1 MKNIYRFCIILVLF
15 FSPMV
20 LFAEVTATYLRES
33 AITLDIS
40 PGPFTH
46 PTVLGAKLGTFV
58 ITSTNGEIYSPSL
71 VNIGE
76 ASGQIPLTG
85 LMKDWADG
93 PFVLNT
99 NDFYIIS
106 VAYPNGLGSE
116 PVLQVLY
123 NNVRPIISWNSN
135 TVYANPFYVELYLV
149 NTNSTNRNAQSGWR
163 PASYFKLDS
172 PYSLPVGF
180 NPLFSVAV
188 ADSPNTNVGT
198 YTTGSGSVK
207 ESQGSYVTTDGSS
220 GPDNTQILD
229 PGSYTNPDD
238 PDTPGFYYGEVPVT
252 ESFFIDF
259 LIPESNFELSDAYG
273 SNRVTINEARIEVM
287 NGTQGTNYTQ
297 LFTFTDQ
304 SQASSFQLF
313 PSAGSGSPI
322 DFNLYLENDLIE
334 KGTAYTWSGL
344 QPGIL
349 NTRNI
354 RIGGISETEVMNR
367 VSGTYTDTIT
377 VTITNP
383 D

>member
-1 MKNIYRFCIILVLF
+1 
-15 FSPMV
+15 MV

-85 LMKDWADG
+85 LMKNWADG

-123 NNVRPIISWNSN
+123 NNVIPIISWNSN

-180 NPLFSVAV
+180 NPRFSVAV

-220 GPDNTQILD
+220 GPDNTPILD

-322 DFNLYLENDLIE
+322 NFNLYLENDLIE

>member
-1 MKNIYRFCIILVLF
+1 
-15 FSPMV
+15 MV

-85 LMKDWADG
+85 LMKNWADG

-123 NNVRPIISWNSN
+123 NNVIPIISWNSN

-180 NPLFSVAV
+180 NPRFSVAV

>member
-1 MKNIYRFCIILVLF
+1 
-15 FSPMV
+15 
-20 LFAEVTATYLRES
+20 
-33 AITLDIS
+33 
-40 PGPFTH
+40 
-46 PTVLGAKLGTFV
+46 
-58 ITSTNGEIYSPSL
+58 
-71 VNIGE
+71 
-76 ASGQIPLTG
+76 
-85 LMKDWADG
+85 
-93 PFVLNT
+93 
-99 NDFYIIS
+99 
-106 VAYPNGLGSE
+106 
-116 PVLQVLY
+116 
-123 NNVRPIISWNSN
+123 
-135 TVYANPFYVELYLV
+135 
-149 NTNSTNRNAQSGWR
+149 
-163 PASYFKLDS
+163 
-172 PYSLPVGF
+172 
-180 NPLFSVAV
+180 
-188 ADSPNTNVGT
+188 
-198 YTTGSGSVK
+198 VK

-259 LIPESNFELSDAYG
+259 LIPELNFELSDAYG

>member
-85 LMKDWADG
+85 LMKNWADG

-123 NNVRPIISWNSN
+123 NNVRPIISWQRN

-180 NPLFSVAV
+180 NPRFSVAV